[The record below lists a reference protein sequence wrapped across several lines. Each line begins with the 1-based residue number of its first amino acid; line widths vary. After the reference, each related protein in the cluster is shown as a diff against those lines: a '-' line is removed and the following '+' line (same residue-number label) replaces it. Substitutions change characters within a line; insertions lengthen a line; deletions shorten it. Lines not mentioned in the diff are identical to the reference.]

1 MKNRASGKLNVA
13 RSITNWFTTESRKM
27 TKAVR
32 AASGIF
38 EFRFTTIERTK
49 RFGAPLFLLFLSVC
63 SAAAQ
68 NGGAPTV
75 DAAAQILLRDQTDRT
90 KPVTIDEAIALAL
103 KQASAFRGTQIGE
116 QIAAED
122 VRQARAAFY
131 PRVGIAPNFIYTTP
145 SLSKTATV
153 GVTAAG
159 NVAVVSERPFS
170 FIGANAITEYQGLV
184 TATGEIDTSGRLRA
198 TLQRNKLLVESA
210 HAGSEIARRDLVQA
224 VTDAYFNLALASVQ
238 RRGAENNLQGA
249 KAFEDNTKLQLDA
262 GEVAPVDLVRARLQT
277 AQRRNELEQARANE
291 SVGGDAL
298 RVLIGYEFTQPIA
311 AEDLL
316 MQIPTTGEIEGYT
329 QTAINTRPEFAQF
342 EADIRAAEQDAR
354 IAHSERRPQVT
365 YSLNGGFVSDS
376 LKPANLR
383 DHAGASAQIG
393 VSLPLFDRGAS
404 RSRETQARL
413 RIQQTQNSRALA
425 ERQFAQAFF
434 TARAQ
439 AISAEIR
446 IKQIGASIADAEQN
460 VSASLARYR
469 AGEASIVEVT
479 DAQNT
484 LITLRLALYQAIFDY
499 QTARSR
505 LLRAIGK

>member
-1 MKNRASGKLNVA
+1 MEAAAFEKIKRSG
-13 RSITNWFTTESRKM
+13 
-27 TKAVR
+27 
-32 AASGIF
+32 
-38 EFRFTTIERTK
+38 
-49 RFGAPLFLLFLSVC
+49 GALFLLFSTFFG
-63 SAAAQ
+63 AMAQ
-68 NGGAPTV
+68 NGGGKAPTAMPTV
-75 DAAAQILLRDQTDRT
+75 EPPISRNQNDAA
-90 KPVTIDEAIALAL
+90 KPITISEAIELAL
-103 KQASAFRGTQIGE
+103 KQASAFRGAQIGE
-116 QIAAED
+116 QVAAED

-131 PRVGIAPNFIYTTP
+131 PRIAVAPNFIYTTP
-145 SLSKTATV
+145 SLSKTNTV

-159 NVAVVSERPFS
+159 NAAVVSERPFS
-170 FIGANAITEYQGLV
+170 FIGANAISEYQGLV

-198 TLQRNKLLVESA
+198 TLRRNKLLVESA
-210 HAGSEIARRDLVQA
+210 RAGSEMARRDLVQA

-238 RRGAENNLQGA
+238 RRGAEGNLQA
-249 KAFEDNTKLQLDA
+249 AQTFEDNTKLQLDA

-277 AQRRNELEQARANE
+277 AQRRNELEQTRANE
-291 SVGGDAL
+291 SANGDAL
-298 RVLIGYEFTQPIA
+298 RVLIGYEFTQAVA

-316 MQIPTTGEIEGYT
+316 MLIPADGEIERYT

-342 EADIRAAEQDAR
+342 EADIKAAEQDAR
-354 IAHSERRPQVT
+354 IARAERRPQVT

-383 DHAGASAQIG
+383 DHTGASAQIG
-393 VSLPLFDRGAS
+393 VSLPIFDHGAS

-434 TARAQ
+434 TARTQ
-439 AISAEIR
+439 AISAAAR
-446 IKQIGASIADAEQN
+446 IKQIGASITDAEQN

-469 AGEASIVEVT
+469 AGEASIVEAT

-499 QTARSR
+499 QTARAR
-505 LLRAIGK
+505 LLRAIGQ